1 MTIYDQLCRKYL
13 WIDHRTPLPLGQILP
28 PAGAR

>member
-1 MTIYDQLCRKYL
+1 MTIYDQLCRERH

-28 PAGAR
+28 PAGVR